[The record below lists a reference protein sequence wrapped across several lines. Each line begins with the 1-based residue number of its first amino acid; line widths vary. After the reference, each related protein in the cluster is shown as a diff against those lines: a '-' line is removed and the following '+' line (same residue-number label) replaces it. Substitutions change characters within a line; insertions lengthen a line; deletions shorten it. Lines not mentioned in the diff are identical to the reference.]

1 VQYLKL
7 GRSGLDVS
15 PIAIGATTHG
25 EPMTRKSPGSGPRSR
40 G

>member
-15 PIAIGATTHG
+15 PIAIGA
-25 EPMTRKSPGSGPRSR
+25 EIDRIRAQIPGMNP
-40 G
+40 